1 MATELAPQGNVVP
14 KSPNVNLENGKMFWL
29 TPNIEIFVGQ
39 KICLTFRV
47 YLLELRLNVL
57 EVNDDPPEDLVV
69 VDGVADD
76 AVGDLLGRTAVG
88 RPAALVLVHGL
99 NLEGMDEIII
109 VFFIVNQINNSFIVS
124 YRH

>member
-76 AVGDLLGRTAVG
+76 AVGDLLGRAEVD

-99 NLEGMDEIII
+99 NLEGMDEIM
-109 VFFIVNQINNSFIVS
+109 VLSCFLSSIN
-124 YRH
+124 